1 MEWFWTKALQSAAK
15 RAVQAAIAVLGQ
27 AKLQALLNANGVT
40 VTIDP
45 TLASAGVYGLLE
57 FLRSWLKVNKKVKFL

>member
-1 MEWFWTKALQSAAK
+1 MEWLWTKALQSASK
-15 RAVQAAIAVLGQ
+15 RAVQAAIAIIGQ
-27 AKLQALLNANGVT
+27 AKIQALLNTYGVS

-57 FLRSWLKVNKKVKFL
+57 ILRSWLKVNKKVNFL